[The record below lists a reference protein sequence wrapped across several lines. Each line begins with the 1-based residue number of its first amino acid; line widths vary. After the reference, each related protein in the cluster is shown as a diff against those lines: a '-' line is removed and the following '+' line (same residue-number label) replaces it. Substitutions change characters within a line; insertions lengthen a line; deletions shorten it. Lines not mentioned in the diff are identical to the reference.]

1 MCFPSAEFNCFTA
14 AHYRHIELWSSNPK
28 LWSRSQ
34 RVESSKSLEQT
45 LLLQSHSAWAQ
56 TLKQNSIKQTTL
68 TELTFWWHKSYCFS
82 PAIFSLFAGL
92 FFGGFA
98 FFSLLFVWGFF
109 SGFLSPGSQN
119 LVWTFIRAKSKCLV
133 DHKASEPGK
142 FPRVCAFIPNIS
154 QSFKSHPGAL
164 FCVLQRRK
172 KLHIWLLIE
181 IITIS
186 FTYWVQ
192 YTHHLQAAN
201 EYLNRW
207 EFILFPWL
215 Q

>member
-1 MCFPSAEFNCFTA
+1 MNTVYLCQIDKIYTFFNVWKVPHISKCAHEGAIKSTQLNFWLQFWTRNRPEFHNQMCFPSAEFNCFTA

-82 PAIFSLFAGL
+82 PAFFSLFAGL
-92 FFGGFA
+92 FLGGFLP
-98 FFSLLFVWGFF
+98 FFFLLLFVWGFF
-109 SGFLSPGSQN
+109 GGLLSPGSQN
-119 LVWTFIRAKSKCLV
+119 LVWTFIKAESKCLV
-133 DHKASEPGK
+133 HHKASEPGK

-154 QSFKSHPGAL
+154 
-164 FCVLQRRK
+164 
-172 KLHIWLLIE
+172 
-181 IITIS
+181 
-186 FTYWVQ
+186 
-192 YTHHLQAAN
+192 
-201 EYLNRW
+201 
-207 EFILFPWL
+207 
-215 Q
+215 